1 MNTITTHNLLNTAWR
16 SLTPQQR
23 REQTEYA
30 FREMVD
36 QTWCSIRD
44 EYIGAM
50 RAAILARVPAKRL
63 EAMAFDLY
71 AWVCHK
77 YGYPFLVWEPLE
89 EAEFTAHLIA
99 NLRYLH
105 REWRDTLPFPNAPP
119 DEGELQAYLAEQVPL
134 TIQPSQ
140 PEPPQAEQLCLF
152 AL

>member
-1 MNTITTHNLLNTAWR
+1 MNTTTTHDLLNTAWR

-89 EAEFTAHLIA
+89 EAEFTARLIA
-99 NLRYLH
+99 NLRYLPMKANSRH
-105 REWRDTLPFPNAPP
+105 TSPNIPP
-119 DEGELQAYLAEQVPL
+119 
-134 TIQPSQ
+134 
-140 PEPPQAEQLCLF
+140 
-152 AL
+152 